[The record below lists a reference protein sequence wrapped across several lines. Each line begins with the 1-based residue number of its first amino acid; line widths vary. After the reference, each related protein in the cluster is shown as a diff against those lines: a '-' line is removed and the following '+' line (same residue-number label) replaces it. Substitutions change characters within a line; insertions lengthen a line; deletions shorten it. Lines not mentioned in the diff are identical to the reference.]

1 MKNKVVITGL
11 IIVLTILAISGCT
24 EIFTSNDD
32 ITTYQSHPTKIMYTI
47 SYGYNINCSG
57 SGDYT
62 IKYDCDV
69 PEVLNG
75 DIVSIVI
82 HDSNYEEKVLATFNI
97 VKSWNFTGSTSK
109 DYNLGLTAIVEAES
123 YLIADLNGLNA
134 LTIQEINNQYPAIVN
149 QYCQAQSNETTIFIN
164 PNDPEII
171 TIATNELNNSGTNN
185 AFIVA
190 KELFKWLKQ
199 QTTYQIHIIDN
210 SVQPAEFTLQC
221 KTGDCDDLSFLY
233 MSLCRSIGIPS
244 RFIRGFLI
252 EENNVV
258 PHAWVEV
265 FVGGNIG
272 DDGWIPIECAG
283 TAQKTETEV
292 NQNFG
297 VESAE
302 HLRIYKDD
310 GSNESLIV
318 SLSDFYS
325 QYMQGMVIEA
335 QSYSDVSNYVVLRS
349 NELVIDKNGN
359 RYYQ

>member
-1 MKNKVVITGL
+1 MKNKVIITG
-11 IIVLTILAISGCT
+11 IIIIFTILTTSGCT
-24 EIFTSNDD
+24 EIFTSNDGS
-32 ITTYQSHPTKIMYTI
+32 IIYQSHPTKIMYTI
-47 SYGYNINCSG
+47 SYGYNISCSG
-57 SGDYT
+57 VGEYT
-62 IKYDCDV
+62 IKYDCDI

-75 DIVSIVI
+75 DIISINI
-82 HDSNYEEKVLATFNI
+82 HDSNFEDKVLSTFNA

-123 YLIADLNGLNA
+123 YLIADLNGFNA
-134 LTIQEINNQYPAIVN
+134 LTIQEISNQYPAIVN

-164 PNDPEII
+164 PNDPQII
-171 TIATNELNNSGTNN
+171 TIANNELINSGTNN
-185 AFIVA
+185 SFIVA
-190 KELFKWLKQ
+190 KDLFKWLKQ
-199 QTTYQIHIIDN
+199 QTTYQIHIFDN

-272 DDGWIPIECAG
+272 NDGWIPVECAG
-283 TAQKTETEV
+283 TAQKIETEV

-297 VESAE
+297 VEGAE

-310 GSNESLIV
+310 GSNESLII
-318 SLSDFYS
+318 SFSDFNS
-325 QYMQGMVIEA
+325 QYMQGVVIEA
-335 QSYSDVSNYVVLRS
+335 QSYSDISDYIVLSS